1 MLNPLGVY
9 VKKTKN
15 KQPKEETV
23 DDIQPYWVIMEGW
36 EELSYEDK
44 ARYYW
49 EYKFVDG
56 KRVMTNGN

>member
-1 MLNPLGVY
+1 M
-9 VKKTKN
+9 KKTKN